1 MKTTALKNQ
10 MAKRVSRSK
19 ATLTLVAAS
28 LRSRHGRAGSDAAIS
43 LEEGGT
49 VPGTG

>member
-1 MKTTALKNQ
+1 MSKVLQRGTAIL
-10 MAKRVSRSK
+10 AVI
-19 ATLTLVAAS
+19 AS
-28 LRSRHGRAGSDAAIS
+28 LASRHGRAGPDADIA

>member
-1 MKTTALKNQ
+1 MSKVLQRGTAIL
-10 MAKRVSRSK
+10 AVI
-19 ATLTLVAAS
+19 AEPGF
-28 LRSRHGRAGSDAAIS
+28 RHGRAGSDAAIA